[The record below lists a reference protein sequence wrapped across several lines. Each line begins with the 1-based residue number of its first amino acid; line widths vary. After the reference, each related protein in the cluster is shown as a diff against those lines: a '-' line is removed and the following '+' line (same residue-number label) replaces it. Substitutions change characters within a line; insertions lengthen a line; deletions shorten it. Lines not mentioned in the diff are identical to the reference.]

1 MRACVCVRVC
11 VRVRECGSACAC
23 ERVCVSVC
31 ALVCVCGSVRGY
43 GPELCVTA
51 VRLSLLQG
59 DKSGSSVGG
68 GLADFDVVYMY
79 LTALWSFNER

>member
-1 MRACVCVRVC
+1 MRACVYVC
-11 VRVRECGSACAC
+11 ACAC
-23 ERVCVSVC
+23 ESAGVRARARVCVSVC

-43 GPELCVTA
+43 GPELRVTA